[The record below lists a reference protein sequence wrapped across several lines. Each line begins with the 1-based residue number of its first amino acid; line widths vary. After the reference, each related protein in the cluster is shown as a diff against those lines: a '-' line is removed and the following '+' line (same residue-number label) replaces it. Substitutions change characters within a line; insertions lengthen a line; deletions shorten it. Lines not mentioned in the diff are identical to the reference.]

1 MLMLLAITH
10 RLFKSICLCISSLQS
25 THVSTVIIPI
35 FFFFVI
41 TNITANSLRFA
52 SHLAK
57 RCSSDTQP
65 DIKET
70 VENATSI
77 IINLFI

>member
-1 MLMLLAITH
+1 
-10 RLFKSICLCISSLQS
+10 
-25 THVSTVIIPI
+25 
-35 FFFFVI
+35 VI
-41 TNITANSLRFA
+41 TNITANSLA